1 MAAKFD
7 LIDSI
12 TINNKYRVWRFKIRI
27 IRMWRMPNFK
37 DRDQVD
43 LIDMVFMDEKVCI
56 GSFSLLTSICFV
68 LLLFYY
74 SQFLLTESRSPNNVD
89 EKY

>member
-7 LIDSI
+7 PIDSI

-56 GSFSLLTSICFV
+56 GSFSLLTF
-68 LLLFYY
+68 
-74 SQFLLTESRSPNNVD
+74 TN
-89 EKY
+89 

>member
-56 GSFSLLTSICFV
+56 GSFSLLTFI
-68 LLLFYY
+68 
-74 SQFLLTESRSPNNVD
+74 N
-89 EKY
+89 